1 MNHFKKYLALFLV
14 LVLTLSFVGCSA
26 QKEEG
31 SVGGGGGAD
40 TSEAETTE
48 KKDDDS
54 IVWRFSEERTN
65 YVRINTKGYGTMIVE
80 LYPDIAPQTVENFQ
94 NLVEDGFYTKLTFHR
109 IVKDFVVQGGD
120 PLGTG
125 LGGSDTK
132 VFGEFSANGF
142 ENTLSHTRGVL
153 SMARRGDDYNSA
165 SSQFFICHQDVSD
178 WLDGEYAAF
187 GKVIEGLETIDK
199 LAEVPV
205 FGEEPLDPPQILSI
219 RFVYPD

>member
-1 MNHFKKYLALFLV
+1 MKHLKSCLALLLALLLIF
-14 LVLTLSFVGCSA
+14 SFVGCA
-26 QKEEG
+26 AEKEE
-31 SVGGGGGAD
+31 SSGGGGGA
-40 TSEAETTE
+40 TTEPETTE
-48 KKDDDS
+48 AKDDDDRV
-54 IVWRFSEERTN
+54 IWRFSDERTN

-80 LYPDIAPQTVENFQ
+80 LYPDVAPQTVENFK
-94 NLVEDGFYTKLTFHR
+94 NLVDDGFYTKLTFHR

-125 LGGSDTK
+125 LGGAETT

-153 SMARRGDDYNSA
+153 SMARRADDFNSA

-187 GKVIEGLETIDK
+187 GKVIEGLETLDA

-205 FGEEPLDPPQILSI
+205 FGETPMEPPQILSI